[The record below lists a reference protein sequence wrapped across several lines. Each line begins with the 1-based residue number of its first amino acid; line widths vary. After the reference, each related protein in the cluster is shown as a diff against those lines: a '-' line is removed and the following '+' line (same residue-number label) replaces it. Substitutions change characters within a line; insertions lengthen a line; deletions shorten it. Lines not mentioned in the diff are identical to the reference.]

1 MTEMETY
8 SGYTAYQLATAAAPM
23 LAHLLVDLGA
33 QVRPLPLDKMSSS
46 DGEDDL
52 SDGSDQYMMPSW
64 RISNDQQKV
73 KQYFAS
79 SKMLHH
85 LLIIA
90 FFNCAELGID
100 ERSPTPGC
108 LILHSHACTFFK
120 NFMFYP
126 LIVPVS

>member
-1 MTEMETY
+1 VLHYLVKECGAMTEMETY

-64 RISNDQQKV
+64 RTSNDQQKV

-79 SKMLHH
+79 SVENVASFTNSWIFLLLQNLALMSEVLH
-85 LLIIA
+85 LFA
-90 FFNCAELGID
+90 
-100 ERSPTPGC
+100 
-108 LILHSHACTFFK
+108 
-120 NFMFYP
+120 
-126 LIVPVS
+126 

>member
-23 LAHLLVDLGA
+23 LAVLLVDLGA

-64 RISNDQQKV
+64 CTANDQQKV
-73 KQYFAS
+73 PTFSRHLTCVHSLNILFVFVLQNLALMS
-79 SKMLHH
+79 EVLH
-85 LLIIA
+85 LVA
-90 FFNCAELGID
+90 
-100 ERSPTPGC
+100 
-108 LILHSHACTFFK
+108 
-120 NFMFYP
+120 
-126 LIVPVS
+126 